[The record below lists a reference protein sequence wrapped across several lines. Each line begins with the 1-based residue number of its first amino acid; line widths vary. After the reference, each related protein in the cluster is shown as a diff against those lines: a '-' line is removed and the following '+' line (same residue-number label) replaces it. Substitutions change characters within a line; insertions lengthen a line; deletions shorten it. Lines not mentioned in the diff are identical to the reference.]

1 MNEDKPIYNAK
12 SSLRVLLLDSENI
25 YIACGCALDEESYLF
40 FLANLFIRINLVQKK
55 KKTWNKVLTM
65 DEPYNKI
72 KTIYHEKIS
81 KYIVLQSVEFEYM
94 HISINFVDE
103 KDIRLVQCLYL

>member
-40 FLANLFIRINLVQKK
+40 FLANLFIRINLEQKK
-55 KKTWNKVLTM
+55 NL
-65 DEPYNKI
+65 EQSH
-72 KTIYHEKIS
+72 YHG
-81 KYIVLQSVEFEYM
+81 
-94 HISINFVDE
+94 
-103 KDIRLVQCLYL
+103 